1 MKTQTMNY
9 INLTPKNFQT
19 EEQLKSL
26 LNPITDPDVIAAFG
40 NTYDKEELCGYFI
53 VQNNENR
60 HLSVWYKPN
69 SDKPWTVDGVIANN
83 KRYKSFTH
91 VKKHLAKCM

>member
-1 MKTQTMNY
+1 M

-60 HLSVWYKPN
+60 RLSVWYKPN

-83 KRYKSFTH
+83 KRYKFFTH
-91 VKKHLAKCM
+91 VKKHLTKCM

>member
-1 MKTQTMNY
+1 MF
-9 INLTPKNFQT
+9 NLTPKNFQT

-26 LNPITDPDVIAAFG
+26 LSPVTDPAVITALG
-40 NTYDKEELCGYFI
+40 DIYDAEDLCGYFI

-60 HLSVWYKPN
+60 HLAICYTPN

-91 VKKHLAKCM
+91 VKKHLTKCM